1 MCTSLFAGSIPVGS
15 TIFDKHIVSERIYE
29 RKAYSCKTRRIHCGS
44 SWSWREKWWRLQWRW
59 RRGMFGVDRH
69 YICDLVYRKFLGNN
83 SRGSHFVCCGL
94 ADLDFSS
101 SHLVRHMLDFFKTR
115 ELDLCRIQ
123 GTAVILVPEKVLAA
137 SRSIFQQVC

>member
-59 RRGMFGVDRH
+59 RRGIFGVDRH
-69 YICDLVYRKFLGNN
+69 YICDLVYRKLLGNTCRAGD
-83 SRGSHFVCCGL
+83 SLRRHL
-94 ADLDFSS
+94 ADLDFSPP
-101 SHLVRHMLDFFKTR
+101 HLARAVLGFYKTR
-115 ELDLCRIQ
+115 KLDLCRIQ
-123 GTAVILVPEKVLAA
+123 RTAVILVSKKAFAA
-137 SRSIFQQVC
+137 SLSIFKQVC